1 MLDYSKEMAG
11 KVAIVTGGAAGT
23 GLAISKALVRAGVTV
38 LIACL
43 DVHNA
48 KNQIQ
53 AHLYIDGPNDERL
66 YRAVASKCDIAIA
79 SEVEEFVR
87 LAFEQHGRVDYLINN
102 AGMSEVDFIPDIKES
117 DWDRI
122 MAVNVK
128 GTHLMTQAV
137 TRKWLED
144 LYHSESELTSRKGH
158 NIVNICSESA
168 HSPHTMCAAYVAS
181 KSAQMQYTKV
191 AAREFIKHGIRV
203 NAINPSITEGT
214 ELTAYLN
221 EKFKAHYGWS
231 EEEAQKMYLSKI
243 PAQRF
248 CKPDDVAKA
257 TLWLLSSDSSFVIGE
272 GLMVSGGQSICGM

>member
-48 KNQIQ
+48 NNQIQ
-53 AHLYIDGPNDERL
+53 AHLYIDGPDDERI
-66 YRAVASKCDIAIA
+66 YRAIASKCDIAVKA
-79 SEVEEFVR
+79 EVDAFVKM
-87 LAFEQHGRVDYLINN
+87 AFEQHGRVDYLVNN
-102 AGMSEVDFIPDIKES
+102 AGMSEVDFIPDIKEK

-128 GTHLMTQAV
+128 GTHFMTQAV
-137 TRKWLED
+137 FNEWQKRTNS
-144 LYHSESELTSRKGH
+144 YSP